1 MPTAT
6 TPPKNR

>member
-1 MPTAT
+1 MLTAT